1 MSVPGQFQILPEA
14 EEWQMEDQAGDHDEH
29 HRTLD
34 VRGQEHGIMAVT
46 GAQHPRS
53 AQVCVIHMSL
63 VMH

>member
-1 MSVPGQFQILPEA
+1 
-14 EEWQMEDQAGDHDEH
+14 MEDQAGDHDEH

-63 VMH
+63 EMH